1 MRKLNWSQP
10 SICADWRK
18 VTGEKCV
25 WAWHPFLSLV
35 GSFRT
40 VKPAL
45 ERGWWLMGLKLLL
58 SGALSKLL
66 WALEK
71 SPHLPRPLVFL
82 CVKWRCWV
90 KWSLSSLLSSSRI
103 LWFFHCLIHASH
115 LVWASTYLPRASCIS
130 LLFLLSW
137 FFFSGGLPGHS
148 VSDFYGGNN

>member
-18 VTGEKCV
+18 MTGEKCV

-40 VKPAL
+40 IKPAL
-45 ERGWWLMGLKLLL
+45 ERGWELMGLKLLL
-58 SGALSKLL
+58 SGVLGKLP
-66 WALEK
+66 WALDK

-82 CVKWRCWV
+82 CVKRRCWV
-90 KWSLSSLLSSSRI
+90 KWSLSSLLAGSRN
-103 LWFFHCLIHASH
+103 LCFFHCLIHASH
-115 LVWASTYLPRASCIS
+115 LISSSTYLLRASCIS
-130 LLFLLSW
+130 LPFLLWW

-148 VSDFYGGNN
+148 VSNFYGRNT